1 MMNLEMLKGL
11 KEMFPNA
18 TMEELTNMVKAMNG
32 KGGSGA
38 KRGSEAAS
46 TWNYELKDI
55 TSQKNGKQYKIHILT
70 FDGAVSD
77 EVKNILHYYHFEYQP
92 KSKEWSCFSGTI
104 TDEFIGTIK
113 EKIATAMK

>member
-1 MMNLEMLKGL
+1 MMNLEMLKEL

-32 KGGSGA
+32 KGGSG
-38 KRGSEAAS
+38 KKKGSEAAANWDY
-46 TWNYELKDI
+46 TLKEI
-55 TSQKNGKQYKIHILT
+55 TSKKDGKQYKIHTLT

-77 EVKNILHYYHFEYQP
+77 EVKKVLHYYHFEYNP
-92 KSKEWSCFSGTI
+92 MSKEWGCFSGTV